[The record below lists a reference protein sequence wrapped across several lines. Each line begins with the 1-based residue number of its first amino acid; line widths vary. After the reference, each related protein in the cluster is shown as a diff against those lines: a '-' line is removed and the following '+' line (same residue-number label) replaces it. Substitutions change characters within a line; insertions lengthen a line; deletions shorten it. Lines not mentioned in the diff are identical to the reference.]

1 MGALIQLLLSSQPN
15 SFSCLAPE
23 FLLPAFFRG
32 DFFFDINRRKCQ
44 DDFLNALGKCKFF
57 ERQTNCAQLFAC
69 GDFFFV
75 SVWQKLSWLKA
86 EEVWGKSW
94 ERRYI
99 EWFSPFLFYSI
110 SNNHQNQIHV
120 KLHHHINFN
129 FFYAKLNICSSTDC
143 IVKDILASKNSDRN
157 RWSLLWDGKK
167 CLQFFYVKLQ
177 NHDISWIWPYCD
189 VFDAFLTISEMFLA
203 MYKSFHQWEK

>member
-1 MGALIQLLLSSQPN
+1 MALLIVVFAWQKCSIVLVHSVVVKVRFFLSSMHLRPGRYHSNLKMYVNCIGYVVISNSNRWMGALIQLLLSSQPN

-57 ERQTNCAQLFAC
+57 ERQTNCAQVFAC

-129 FFYAKLNICSSTDC
+129 FFLCKTKHMQQHWLHCQRYIGL
-143 IVKDILASKNSDRN
+143 
-157 RWSLLWDGKK
+157 
-167 CLQFFYVKLQ
+167 
-177 NHDISWIWPYCD
+177 
-189 VFDAFLTISEMFLA
+189 
-203 MYKSFHQWEK
+203 